1 MSCNPKEEKKNDINE
16 QFTLFTESLVKDL
29 MKLNPGWALSIGM
42 HDYDD
47 QLEINTAEHRQQKLS
62 QYAIWRDSLLQ
73 YPDSALNTL
82 NRMDKAILLNYFDYY
97 SWQNETFRSFEWN
110 PAEYNVGEGFD
121 LVLNNPH
128 TSLAVKM
135 NVISKRLDQV
145 PAYYANAIKNIQKPT
160 REHLE
165 LAIIQ
170 NEGSKYIF
178 NTIIKDSLNKLNTTT
193 NEKSEIENK
202 IAKALTAIDEYI
214 LTLKKMAN
222 NKSEN
227 AFRDFRI
234 GKKLFEEK
242 FKYEIQSSYNAESIY
257 QTALARKEQIH
268 QAMQALTEQLWP
280 MYFKNTPIPAEK
292 KNAIK
297 MMLEKLSLSHCHR
310 DSFLQTIQKQI
321 PELEKFIRSKDLLY
335 LDPSK
340 PLVVR
345 QTPPYM
351 EGGGAGASIND
362 PGPFNKDGNTYYN
375 VSPLTNYTAAQA
387 ESYLREYND
396 YILQILNIHEAIP
409 GHYVQLVYA
418 NQSPSLVKS
427 IFGNGAMIEGWAVYG
442 ERMMLEE
449 GYGNQSPELWLMY
462 YKWHLRSVMN
472 TILDY
477 SVHCLNMSER
487 EAKRLMIEEAFQQ
500 QAEADGKW
508 KRAKLTQVQLCS
520 YFTGYTEIYAL
531 REQLKALQ
539 GTSFNLKKFHEQF
552 LSFGSAPVPLIA
564 RAMLAD

>member
-1 MSCNPKEEKKNDINE
+1 
-16 QFTLFTESLVKDL
+16 
-29 MKLNPGWALSIGM
+29 
-42 HDYDD
+42 
-47 QLEINTAEHRQQKLS
+47 
-62 QYAIWRDSLLQ
+62 
-73 YPDSALNTL
+73 
-82 NRMDKAILLNYFDYY
+82 MDKAILLNYFDYY

-135 NVISKRLDQV
+135 NAISKRLDQV

-160 REHLE
+160 REHIE

-193 NEKSEIENK
+193 NEKLEIENK

-214 LTLKKMAN
+214 LTLKKLAN

-242 FKYEIQSSYNAESIY
+242 FKYEIQSSYNAASIY

-292 KNAIK
+292 KKAIK

-427 IFGNGAMIEGWAVYG
+427 IFGNGAMVEGWAVYG

-531 REQLKALQ
+531 REQLKARQ
-539 GTSFNLKKFHEQF
+539 GTSFNLKRFHEQF

-564 RAMLAD
+564 HAMLTD